1 LKGRR
6 GIGKSKQHYQP
17 FKRAIASAEGGL
29 PFFTFCDSNKVIGVT
44 KVDFG
49 VGVGFPRGV
58 KEVGDEGKGILVFLG
73 DLVEPTV
80 VHTQSETSIFFPHKE
95 DRSSMRRIGGSDET
109 APNVV
114 FNEGSEGT
122 QLQWREGV
130 HATRRRSLTFLKVDS
145 EVVRVM
151 FRECFCF
158 TLAEDVR
165 ELVVFLWNTGEVDRV
180 SGQGCRFARECFLRK
195 IELEALRAGEV
206 TST

>member
-1 LKGRR
+1 V
-6 GIGKSKQHYQP
+6 
-17 FKRAIASAEGGL
+17 SAEGSL
-29 PFFTFCDSNKVIGVT
+29 PFFTFCDVNKVIGMT

-49 VGVGFPRGV
+49 VGVGFPWGI
-58 KEVGDEGKGILVFLG
+58 KEVGDEGKGISVFLG

-80 VHTQSETSIFFPHKE
+80 VHTQSETSVFFPHEE
-95 DRSSMRRIGGSDET
+95 DRSSMQRIGGSDAT

-122 QLQWREGV
+122 QFRQREGV
-130 HATRRRSLTFLKVDS
+130 HATRRRSLTFLKVDF

-158 TLAEDVR
+158 TLAEDVG
-165 ELVVFLWNTGEVDRV
+165 ELVVFLRNTGEVDWV
-180 SGQGCRFARECFLRK
+180 SGWGRGFARERFLHK
-195 IELEALRAGEV
+195 VELETLRAGEA